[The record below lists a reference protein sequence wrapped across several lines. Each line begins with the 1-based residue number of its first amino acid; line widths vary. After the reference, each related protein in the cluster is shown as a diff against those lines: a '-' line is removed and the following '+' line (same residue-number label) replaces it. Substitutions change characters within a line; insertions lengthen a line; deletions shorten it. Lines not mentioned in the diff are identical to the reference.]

1 MTKETDRLDLRIL
14 EYLKRKTRVKGIR
27 VRISEMRRKYPAL
40 TLNAAAHIWAQK
52 RKLSVARYLT
62 EKDRESLKS
71 VKLEPI
77 PIKIGKQRKRLIK
90 IANYETDDKLLKAH
104 IDEINKTYTYGCY
117 TACFVL
123 CRKVLEN
130 LLLNILK
137 VKYPGKDKTHRER
150 YWDFNR
156 NRPLEFSRLL
166 KSLREN
172 KNDFIPENK
181 LVERICILA
190 EKFKE
195 TADEMTHSL
204 YHIAS
209 KKEMDEMNFQQ
220 ILDLIREL
228 FKKLQL

>member
-1 MTKETDRLDLRIL
+1 MTKKIDGLDPKIL
-14 EYLKRKTRVKGIR
+14 KYLERKTRRNDIR
-27 VRISEMRRKYPAL
+27 VRISEIRRKYPAL
-40 TLNAAAHIWAQK
+40 TLNAAAYIWAQK

-62 EKDRESLKS
+62 ERDRESLKS

-77 PIKIGKQRKRLIK
+77 PIMIEKQRKRLIK

-104 IDEINKTYTYGCY
+104 IDEINKTYNYGCY

-137 VKYPGKDKTHRER
+137 MKYPGKYKTHREK
-150 YWDFNR
+150 YWDFNK
-156 NRPLEFSRLL
+156 NRPLEFSKLIN
-166 KSLREN
+166 SLREN

-181 LVERICILA
+181 LIERICTLV

-209 KKEMDEMNFQQ
+209 KKEIDEMNFQR

-228 FKKLQL
+228 FKKHD